1 MIDYSAIR
9 EWAAVPF
16 RPKGQDIVLDE
27 EVEAEAGSDV
37 LNGQKVAEDKRPADT
52 KIEGGKEVQ
61 QKVWC
66 EEEITSLSRDIFDI
80 ASHSV
85 LRSPLTA
92 DDESSMCGLSTGDE
106 GNHAVSKGI
115 TSIDWNS
122 ESDQVEGEG
131 ADPGDSNEVVRAVFE
146 SVDDVQTGNA
156 FQLGALESS
165 SSPVLGSSRQSS
177 ETMWAFDTDT
187 ASSSAS
193 ASASV
198 SDAHRKASSSLC
210 SSDVNPEIHPMSHR
224 TLAGNACCKAQIAP
238 LMTTINF
245 ENPFLGPVH
254 PSFMI
259 SVMNER
265 DADVLTQSHSHVTEK
280 DDDEQS
286 DGENADW
293 MRMRMSSIAEEPASA
308 RLLPSLLVATDDI
321 SFLES
326 LDSLQEPYTLPSSF
340 QRPKS
345 IAGAG
350 LGGAVHGELEQ
361 YCQDKELDEKEEE
374 RLSESRRKECY
385 IV

>member
-1 MIDYSAIR
+1 M
-9 EWAAVPF
+9 
-16 RPKGQDIVLDE
+16 LDE

-52 KIEGGKEVQ
+52 KVEGGKEVQ

-92 DDESSMCGLSTGDE
+92 DDESSMCGLSPGDE

-115 TSIDWNS
+115 TSIDWNA

-156 FQLGALESS
+156 SQLEALESS
-165 SSPVLGSSRQSS
+165 SSPVMGSTRQSS
-177 ETMWAFDTDT
+177 DAMWARDTDT
-187 ASSSAS
+187 ASSSVS

-198 SDAHRKASSSLC
+198 SDAHRKGSSSLC
-210 SSDVNPEIHPMSHR
+210 SSDVSPEIHSMNHR
-224 TLAGNACCKAQIAP
+224 TLAGNVCCKAQIAP
-238 LMTTINF
+238 FMATINF
-245 ENPFLGPVH
+245 ENTFLGPVH
-254 PSFMI
+254 PSFII
-259 SVMNER
+259 SLMSER
-265 DADVLTQSHSHVTEK
+265 DADILTQSYSYVIEK
-280 DDDEQS
+280 DDDEQNG
-286 DGENADW
+286 GENADW
-293 MRMRMSSIAEEPASA
+293 MRMSFIAEEPASA

-326 LDSLQEPYTLPSSF
+326 LDSLQEPYTLPTSF
-340 QRPKS
+340 QRRKS
-345 IAGAG
+345 NAGAG
-350 LGGAVHGELEQ
+350 WAVHGEIEQ
-361 YCQDKELDEKEEE
+361 YCQEKELDEKEEE
-374 RLSESRRKECY
+374 RLSESQRKECH